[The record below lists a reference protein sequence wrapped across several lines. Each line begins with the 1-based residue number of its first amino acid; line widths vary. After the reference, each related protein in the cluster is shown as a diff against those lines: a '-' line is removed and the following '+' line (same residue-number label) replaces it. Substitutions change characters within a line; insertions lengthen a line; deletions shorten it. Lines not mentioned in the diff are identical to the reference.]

1 MGSKHQLNNFQTSS
15 WQTQETYF
23 ILHRRNSW
31 KQSLDDST
39 QHSAKQA
46 SYLRTLFLVSQ
57 AKGWHGTAYELF
69 KRWAFIV
76 IIQNGVAWSYKQPQ
90 CAIRPRH
97 CTHHGVGWRGGIG
110 EGGLYQSRFYH
121 ALAFLNRRP
130 HLKDFTNDTYGCR
143 SAFFWLLLLLFLV
156 GVAGV
161 SPVVKKTVSGWEEQP
176 CLNSCVLILTTCS
189 RTDSWYICLLA
200 RTEIW

>member
-76 IIQNGVAWSYKQPQ
+76 IIQNGVAWSYEQPQ
-90 CAIRPRH
+90 CAIRPLH
-97 CTHHGVGWRGGIG
+97 CTHHGVGWRGW
-110 EGGLYQSRFYH
+110 
-121 ALAFLNRRP
+121 NRRGRP
-130 HLKDFTNDTYGCR
+130 VSVAILSRTRVSKPETTPERLHKRYV
-143 SAFFWLLLLLFLV
+143 WLSVGFFLV
-156 GVAGV
+156 
-161 SPVVKKTVSGWEEQP
+161 VVVVVFGRRCRRLSCCKKDGFGLRGAAMPEVV
-176 CLNSCVLILTTCS
+176 CFN
-189 RTDSWYICLLA
+189 TDYL
-200 RTEIW
+200 